1 MVVEKIFIFE
11 ALRFAYV
18 VYIYFEVVEIICFH
32 PRRVPGTFSLE
43 FRLFYIKAPVRRD
56 RWEKMALE

>member
-1 MVVEKIFIFE
+1 MVVEKILNFE
-11 ALRFAYV
+11 ALRFSYV
-18 VYIYFEVVEIICFH
+18 VYIYFEVVAIICFH
-32 PRRVPGTFSLE
+32 PRRVPDTFSLE